1 MCVWKSITWQDFY
14 FLLFKFV
21 AVFLEINQILDWQII
36 QPVWYTLKQLFILSS
51 VRGKWW
57 IFTLPL
63 HSLVNIHHYSPPL
76 WWIIVSC
83 WRLNWWPEMRQ
94 ELMTCSSILFNPV
107 QPNWKLFWGWWDN
120 WKVKKSSKTLRLLYN
135 FRGLLPWKLLS
146 QQSNILDLK
155 KVTGLDTSHQWICHS
170 KIWYSPNIFQSLTHL
185 SLYEHTQY
193 SMFRKIYPTK
203 DIICSKKKE
212 GNSFP
217 RVKLKKQMMSKDT
230 SWQLETTV

>member
-1 MCVWKSITWQDFY
+1 MADYSACVVYTK
-14 FLLFKFV
+14 
-21 AVFLEINQILDWQII
+21 AII
-36 QPVWYTLKQLFILSS
+36 HLS
-51 VRGKWW
+51 VGGKWW

-107 QPNWKLFWGWWDN
+107 QPNLKLFWGWWDN

-203 DIICSKKKE
+203 DIICSENAECEVRSVKKK
-212 GNSFP
+212 
-217 RVKLKKQMMSKDT
+217 VKKY
-230 SWQLETTV
+230 

>member
-1 MCVWKSITWQDFY
+1 
-14 FLLFKFV
+14 
-21 AVFLEINQILDWQII
+21 
-36 QPVWYTLKQLFILSS
+36 
-51 VRGKWW
+51 
-57 IFTLPL
+57 
-63 HSLVNIHHYSPPL
+63 
-76 WWIIVSC
+76 
-83 WRLNWWPEMRQ
+83 MRQ

-135 FRGLLPWKLLS
+135 FRGLLPWKRLS

-203 DIICSKKKE
+203 DIICSKKKRRKQFSKSE
-212 GNSFP
+212 AQETNDVQGHILTIGDYC
-217 RVKLKKQMMSKDT
+217 LKNNVTYHTIHSYRWLALIFSINKTNKGKNKMIPIIWTVLNET
-230 SWQLETTV
+230 SVS